1 MAVDAPMRVVLAD
14 DSILIR
20 EGIARLLDEEGF
32 DVVAQAGDAEGLM
45 DAVSRLRPDLAV
57 VDVRMPPTFTV
68 EGLRAAMGLRKEF
81 PELAVLVLSQHVE
94 TTYAVDLLGRGA
106 RGVGYLLK
114 ERVTSIAT
122 FMDALRRVAAG
133 GTAIDEMVV
142 AALMNRSQ
150 QLGGLDELTVREL
163 EVLSLMAEGLSNPGI
178 SSRLHLSSR
187 TVESH
192 VGRIFSKLGLAPAAG
207 DERRVHAVI
216 RYLRGDTRVPPHQSL
231 GTQLGSES

>member
-1 MAVDAPMRVVLAD
+1 MTIDAPLRVVLAD

-20 EGIARLLDEEGF
+20 EGLARLLEEEGF
-32 DVVAQAGDAEGLM
+32 NVVAQAGDAGGLM
-45 DAVSRLRPDLAV
+45 DAVSRLRPDLAI

-68 EGLRAAMGLRKEF
+68 EGLRATMDLRKEF

-114 ERVTSIAT
+114 ERVTSIGS
-122 FMDALRRVAAG
+122 FMDALRRVSAG
-133 GTAIDEMVV
+133 GIAIDEMVV

-150 QLGGLDELTVREL
+150 QLGGLDELTAREA
-163 EVLSLMAEGLSNPGI
+163 EVLSLMAEGLSNPEI

-192 VGRIFSKLGLAPAAG
+192 VGRIFSKLGLLPLPGMSAG
-207 DERRVHAVI
+207 CTPSSATCGAMRECHRA
-216 RYLRGDTRVPPHQSL
+216 
-231 GTQLGSES
+231 